1 MVEKFHFL
9 YQLTSALIDLQYGDD
24 IEDYPDKDRDEFRQE
39 RRNAE
44 IEGYT
49 KDSTNTQDIVLSS
62 GFQEFYY
69 NCVVNQNV
77 EHESM
82 KDHIGK
88 TEDELKT
95 ILADVLETGTWNTNL
110 HGDIGELF
118 KKVTDF
124 TIIIDLAFMQSSLRR
139 KEINKK
145 RENTEEEKFYRWS
158 DASDE
163 DKIVEGAT
171 VCFERFRSTC
181 RGENQRTFLQDDEL
195 KDNKIPDNLKQ
206 MKITITRP
214 VGTACGVYIPH
225 MSKVGEG
232 KEYPVGHFKSIY
244 EKVR

>member
-1 MVEKFHFL
+1 MVEKFQFL
-9 YQLTSALIDLQYGDD
+9 YQLKSALFDLQLGYD
-24 IEDYPDKDRDEFRQE
+24 IEDYTEKNRDEFRQE
-39 RRNAE
+39 RRNVQVA
-44 IEGYT
+44 GYT
-49 KDSTNTQDIVLSS
+49 KDNTNSQKTVLSPE
-62 GFQEFYY
+62 FQEFYY

-82 KDHIGK
+82 KDRTGK

-95 ILADVLETGTWNTNL
+95 ILADVMETNTWDSNK
-110 HGDIGELF
+110 HGDISELF
-118 KKVTDF
+118 NKIIAF
-124 TIIIDLAFMQSSLRR
+124 TIIIDMAFMQSSLRR

-158 DASDE
+158 DASYE
-163 DKIVEGAT
+163 KTIVEGET
-171 VCFERFRSTC
+171 FCPERFTSTA
-181 RGENQRTFLQDDEL
+181 RGENQRTFLQDDEV
-195 KDNKIPDNLKQ
+195 KEGEIKANLKE

-232 KEYPVGHFKSIY
+232 KEYPVGHVKSIY